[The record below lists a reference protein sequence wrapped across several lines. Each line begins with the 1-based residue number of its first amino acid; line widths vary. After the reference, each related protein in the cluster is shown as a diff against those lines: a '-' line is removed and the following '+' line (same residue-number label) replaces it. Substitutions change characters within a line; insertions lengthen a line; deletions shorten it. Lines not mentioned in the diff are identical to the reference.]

1 MGKASEARNWEGL
14 KARGGPHPQKKA
26 GEENVSL

>member
-1 MGKASEARNWEGL
+1 MGKGSQLGKWEGV